1 MKPRSDTLNNLP
13 LGEEKEEIQDNS
25 SENFFLNKD
34 VVSSCFKP
42 IKIIFETL
50 LLQKKCKQQDLADF
64 LGIDKANVSRIV
76 NGLYIPDLSLRLKIA
91 GFFGVDSSLIWRNE
105 DIYYIR
111 EKIKEQL
118 RTGEQK

>member
-1 MKPRSDTLNNLP
+1 MENQNKDFI
-13 LGEEKEEIQDNS
+13 EAEKEEIQDNS

-42 IKIIFETL
+42 IKVIFETL

-76 NGLYIPDLSLRLKIA
+76 NGLYIPDLALRLKIA

-118 RTGEQK
+118 RTGEQKWD

>member
-1 MKPRSDTLNNLP
+1 MES
-13 LGEEKEEIQDNS
+13 EIKAKVLYDGFFS
-25 SENFFLNKD
+25 S
-34 VVSSCFKP
+34 
-42 IKIIFETL
+42 
-50 LLQKKCKQQDLADF
+50 
-64 LGIDKANVSRIV
+64 
-76 NGLYIPDLSLRLKIA
+76 IPDLALRLKIA